1 MTARCEV
8 RKLGMSRLM
17 AGQVSAVVR
26 GGHEWVEG
34 LLDGQVKGGG
44 GGEGQGRRVG
54 GGEGE
59 EGGHRKEYSGD
70 VRSDA
75 KMRFWRIRLAR
86 LYVTNCC
93 CCCFYIICF
102 SSSSSN

>member
-26 GGHEWVEG
+26 GGHEWVKG

-54 GGEGE
+54 GGERV
-59 EGGHRKEYSGD
+59 EGGHRKGIQWICQ
-70 VRSDA
+70 VRCKDA
-75 KMRFWRIRLAR
+75 VLANQVGEVVCEE
-86 LYVTNCC
+86 LLLLL
-93 CCCFYIICF
+93 FFI
-102 SSSSSN
+102 